1 MTAAT
6 DRDETGRFW
15 VCIVFIV
22 PLLTLQVEERAS
34 IFPDNRMTRLTWQ
47 PGGGQKCPSFGPRAL
62 IETNMTLDIRG
73 SIKNTKLSSNP
84 YVVFEEIISNAID
97 AFLIRIHGD
106 RSEPN
111 LNVKIRV
118 DFSASDLFGDGETMA
133 LSCKDNGCGLGDDQL
148 KAFLT
153 KDTSY
158 KDDLTISGI
167 GQCKGAGRIQ
177 FFHHFSA
184 LSIDS
189 TYRHDSEIIR
199 RQMRYSEPQKQID
212 YDDFTS
218 SPGNEADIGTL
229 IRLDRFKDTARARIA
244 PGEQLSS
251 LFSAPVLKKQML
263 VAFLQRLVGL
273 ESRLGDFE
281 FEFLT
286 SHWKT
291 GDQVET
297 LKRSD
302 LPIATAAPVV
312 QVEERDPRSGDT
324 LGTFQSFK
332 LSHYQ
337 LDSSLYDL
345 PKNAIA
351 FCAKYSPVKN
361 ITGRYLRTRTEQN
374 NPVAGFHHIVLIE
387 SDFLDGHVNEQRDDF
402 DNIPEDIPTGDMFS
416 DAKLSYGSIYEAI
429 DPVIDA
435 MVTPADWK
443 KEDVLK
449 EITDQFGISEAML
462 TDTSTRIV
470 YGEPAKAVVERVL
483 KKYQER
489 VIDETAEIYSL
500 KEAILKAEPD
510 SEEYRKKI
518 DEISWKY
525 TSSLKN
531 FDMANLSQLIV
542 RRAAIVEIL
551 TLACGKKLAMQ
562 AVADGVRRKDE
573 QIIHNIFFPMRKD
586 SQNVSDHDIWLL
598 SEEYHYYDY
607 IASDI
612 PLASIKWNNGETVF
626 ESDIDQKFQELLA
639 RRADDNSGKRPD
651 IALFSKEGSAIIVEF
666 KAPGVP
672 TDEHIGDLT
681 EYAHLLAAKSGG
693 KLRKFYGYL
702 IGDTVNNLRLG
713 GTWTPFPTGKGWF
726 QSSPLM
732 DPATR
737 QPLGETYFE
746 ILHFTDVID
755 RAKKRIGV
763 YQQKLNLNLGKMP

>member
-1 MTAAT
+1 M
-6 DRDETGRFW
+6 
-15 VCIVFIV
+15 
-22 PLLTLQVEERAS
+22 
-34 IFPDNRMTRLTWQ
+34 
-47 PGGGQKCPSFGPRAL
+47 

-97 AFLIRIHGD
+97 SFLIRTHED
-106 RSEPN
+106 SSAPN
-111 LNVKIRV
+111 LSVKIRV
-118 DFSASDLFGDGETMA
+118 EFSASDLFGDGETMA
-133 LSCKDNGCGLGDDQL
+133 LSCRDNGCGLGDDQL

-158 KDDLTISGI
+158 KDDLTIAGI
-167 GQCKGAGRIQ
+167 GKCKGAGRIQ

-184 LSIDS
+184 LLIDS
-189 TYRHDSEIIR
+189 TYRYGSEIIR

-218 SPGNEADIGTL
+218 SPGNEADVGTL
-229 IRLDRFKDTARARIA
+229 IRLDQFKDTARARIA
-244 PGEQLSS
+244 QGEPLSN
-251 LFSAPVLKKQML
+251 LFSAPALKKQML

-286 SHWKT
+286 SHWKA

-302 LPIATAAPVV
+302 LPVVTAAPVV

-324 LGTFQSFK
+324 LGTFQTFK

-337 LDSSLYDL
+337 LDASLYGL

-361 ITGRYLRTRTEQN
+361 ITARYLRTRTEQN
-374 NPVAGFHHIVLIE
+374 NPVGGFHHIVLIE
-387 SDFLDGHVNEQRDDF
+387 SDFLDRHVNEQRDDF

-416 DAKLSYGSIYEAI
+416 DAKLSYGSIHEVI
-429 DPVIDA
+429 DPIIDA

-443 KEDVLK
+443 KENVLK

-510 SEEYRKKI
+510 SEEYREKI

-551 TLACGKKLAMQ
+551 ALACGKSLAMQ
-562 AVADGVRRKDE
+562 AVAKGARRKDE

-586 SQNVSDHDIWLL
+586 SQDVSDHDIWLL

-607 IASDI
+607 IASDM
-612 PLASIKWNNGETVF
+612 PLASIKWNDGDAVF

-639 RRADDNSGKRPD
+639 RRTDENSGKRPD

-666 KAPGVP
+666 KAPGVS

-746 ILHFTDVID
+746 ILHFSDVID

-763 YQQKLNLNLGKMP
+763 YQQKLNLNFDKMS